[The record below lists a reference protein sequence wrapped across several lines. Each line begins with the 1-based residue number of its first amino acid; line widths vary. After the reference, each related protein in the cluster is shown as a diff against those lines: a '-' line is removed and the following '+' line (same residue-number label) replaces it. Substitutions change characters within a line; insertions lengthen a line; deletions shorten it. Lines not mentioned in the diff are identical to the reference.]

1 MINKGTMDP
10 KRSMVPFV
18 DTCRCFCKKLVKNFK
33 KVLTARL
40 ESVIL
45 TELSRRIVSS
55 EQTI

>member
-1 MINKGTMDP
+1 MVCTAAMI
-10 KRSMVPFV
+10 SLLIHV
-18 DTCRCFCKKLVKNFK
+18 DVFVKNFK

-45 TELSRRIVSS
+45 AELSRRIVSS